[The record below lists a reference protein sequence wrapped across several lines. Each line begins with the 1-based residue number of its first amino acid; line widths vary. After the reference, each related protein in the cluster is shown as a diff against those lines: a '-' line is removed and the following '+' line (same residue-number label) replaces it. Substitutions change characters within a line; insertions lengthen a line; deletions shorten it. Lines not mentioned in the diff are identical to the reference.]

1 MQTNTSSHRRETWG
15 GGEGKLRSLATFSE
29 FSQAFLACASSPLR
43 PSPSRYDC
51 LAAFCNAHVPFT
63 VHSLLQKIQRWKEIN
78 GLLNGCHDAS
88 KRRNL
93 KHEKSTIIYLYH
105 TSCAM
110 LTVREHIR
118 KQKSVCIFSKR
129 ALSEITVVCKNDEN

>member
-1 MQTNTSSHRRETWG
+1 MENRLPRFAPPTLHLRQGHQPYLDRNANKHEQSPPGDMGR
-15 GGEGKLRSLATFSE
+15 GEGKLRSLATFSE

-63 VHSLLQKIQRWKEIN
+63 VHWLLQKIQRWKEIN

-93 KHEKSTIIYLYH
+93 KHDKSNIIYL
-105 TSCAM
+105 
-110 LTVREHIR
+110 
-118 KQKSVCIFSKR
+118 
-129 ALSEITVVCKNDEN
+129 